1 MPLLFV
7 MIGGAIGSAGRYL
20 LGRLAFALFGPGF
33 PWGTLG
39 ANLFGGLAMGLLVG
53 TMARTLPAHG
63 EQLRLL
69 LGVGVLGGFTTFSSF
84 SLETVNMIQRGEIGT
99 ASTYV
104 AASVVGAIVALFAG
118 LALVRMVPA

>member
-39 ANLFGGLAMGLLVG
+39 ANLFGGLAMGLLAG
-53 TMARTLPAHG
+53 TMARTLPAQG

-99 ASTYV
+99 AGTYV
-104 AASVVGAIVALFAG
+104 AASVVGAILALFAG